1 MAQVL
6 NSNRGGPGS
15 QPTQS
20 YRPSGSFSQLLSQSS
35 IQGID
40 YKVVQQ
46 RLKEFLNSFA
56 LDDFDGGTKL
66 KYMSQLDDIFRRRRK
81 VLEIDVED
89 VYKWGMDTDN
99 LPSDKAGGMRTLLH
113 TELASNARRFTDL
126 FAQAAD
132 EVLEEMRKANPNSTI
147 DPNDTISLLAETRRQ
162 REEEFRNN
170 QMIAENLP
178 GGTLTD
184 DPNKPSGPGADPA
197 NLIPAIMTRTY
208 ETRLVPRAAEKPTPL
223 RDVRANNVG
232 SLVTVCGIVTRVTE
246 VKPRAAAAAYL
257 CRSCGFEVYQE
268 ITGRSY
274 MPLQQCPTPAHSTR
288 GAEVGLLTPNYR
300 GFKYIKYQELKL
312 QEPADQVPIGSIPRT
327 INVKLNGELTRT
339 CTAGDVVAISG
350 IFLPMP
356 YIGFKALK
364 AGFLADTF
372 LEATH
377 VSQLRKSYADEFL
390 TEGMRDELQQVR
402 QGEQLY
408 SRLAKSIAPEIF
420 GSEDV
425 KKALL
430 LLLLGAPP
438 KRLPDGM
445 RLRGDL
451 HICLMGDPG
460 VAKSQLLKHITKVA
474 PRSVYTTGKGSSG
487 VGLTAA
493 VMRDAVTKELM
504 LEGGALVLADM
515 GIACID
521 EFDKMNETD
530 RTAIHEVMEQQTVSI
545 AKAGITTSLN
555 ARASILAAANPA
567 YGRYNRSRSPAE
579 NINLPAALLSRFDLL
594 FLLLD
599 TPKAEQDLALARHVT
614 HVHRTGAHPELGFE
628 VVDPKVIRAHIAE
641 ARTVN
646 PVIPKESALTEYLV
660 NNYVAM
666 RAQEVDDGRDARG
679 YTSPRVLLSILRL
692 AQALARLRLAKIVD
706 RADVDEALRL
716 MVASK
721 ASLEEDAAA
730 ERRRRSG
737 EDDDADED
745 ELDRQFGRNVLDEGN
760 QNGEKN
766 RAWAIYSLINEYMQR
781 EVRTSIPIQTAEDLC
796 DENNFSRDDLMKTI
810 DEYEELNI
818 WSYDTAENRIMLV

>member
-6 NSNRGGPGS
+6 GANTGSNAFGMSGTQASSQWNNPGGGVVH
-15 QPTQS
+15 
-20 YRPSGSFSQLLSQSS
+20 S
-35 IQGID
+35 INYNILRD
-40 YKVVQQ
+40 

-56 LDDFDGGTKL
+56 LDDFTEGTKL
-66 KYMSQLDDIFRRRRK
+66 KYMTQLEEIFRRTRK
-81 VLEIDVED
+81 VLRIEVED
-89 VYKWGMDTDN
+89 VYKWGLDTGNN
-99 LPSDKAGGMRTLLH
+99 LSSERSGGLRTLLH
-113 TELASNARRFTDL
+113 KELISNARRFSEL
-126 FAQAAD
+126 FSLAAD
-132 EVLEEMRKANPNSTI
+132 DILEDMRQNAPQSAVLDTD
-147 DPNDTISLLAETRRQ
+147 DPVNVLAATRRQ
-162 REEEFRNN
+162 REEEFRNAQATLEN
-170 QMIAENLP
+170 IPGGAVNADNANLP
-178 GGTLTD
+178 A
-184 DPNKPSGPGADPA
+184 GPGADPA
-197 NLIPAIMTRTY
+197 NLIPAVMTRTF
-208 ETRLVPRAAEKPTPL
+208 ETLIVPRPGDKSIPL
-223 RDVRANNVG
+223 RDVRADHVG
-232 SLVTVCGIVTRVTE
+232 HLVTVSGIVTRVTE
-246 VKPRAAAAAYL
+246 VKPRAAAAAYI
-257 CRSCGFEVYQE
+257 CRGCGFEVYQE
-268 ITGRSY
+268 ITGRSF
-274 MPLQQCPTPAHSTR
+274 MPLASCPTPAHGAR
-288 GAEVGLLTPNYR
+288 GSEAGMLVPNYR
-300 GFKYIKYQELKL
+300 GFKYVKYQELKL

-327 INVKLNGELTRT
+327 INVKLNGEMTRS
-339 CTAGDVVAISG
+339 CTAGDVVTISG

-356 YIGFKALK
+356 YTGFKAMK
-364 AGFLADTF
+364 AGYLADTF

-390 TEGMRDELQQVR
+390 TQEMKDELHRVR
-402 QGEQLY
+402 TEPELY

-451 HICLMGDPG
+451 HVCLMGDPG

-599 TPKAEQDLALARHVT
+599 TPKADQDLALARHVT
-614 HVHRTGAHPELGFE
+614 HVHRTGVHPALGFE

-641 ARTVN
+641 ARRVN
-646 PVIPKESALTEYLV
+646 PVIPRESALTEYLV

-666 RAQEVDDGRDARG
+666 RAQEAEDGREAKG

-692 AQALARLRLAKIVD
+692 AQALARLRLATVVD

-721 ASLEEDAAA
+721 ASLEE
-730 ERRRRSG
+730 EGGKKNRRFHD
-737 EDDDADED
+737 EDADED
-745 ELDRQFGRNVLDEGN
+745 DLDEQFKSNMRGGEN
-760 QNGEKN
+760 ENSEKN
-766 RAWAIYSLINEYMQR
+766 RRWAIYTLMSEYMEK
-781 EVRTSIPIQTAEDLC
+781 EVRTSISIETAEELC
-796 DENNFSRDDLMKTI
+796 DENNYTRDELMKTI
-810 DEYEELNI
+810 DEYEELNL
-818 WSYDTAENRIMLV
+818 WSYDTSENKIVLV